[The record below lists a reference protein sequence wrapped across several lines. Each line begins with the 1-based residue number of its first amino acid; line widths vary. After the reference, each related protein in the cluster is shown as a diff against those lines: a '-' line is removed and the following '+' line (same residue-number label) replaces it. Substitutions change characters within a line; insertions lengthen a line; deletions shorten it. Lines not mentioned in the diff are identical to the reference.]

1 MNNDPEIQ
9 FFIETEFTLSSEQ
22 ELQRWLID
30 VLQSEAKELGYL
42 NFILLSDDAL
52 LEMNKNYLDHDYY
65 TDVITFDL
73 SNSDIIS
80 GEIYISIDRVIDN
93 ANELNKEVDDELHRV
108 MVHGLLHLVGY
119 DDKSPEDKE
128 LMTSKEDKYLHLRP
142 F

>member
-30 VLQSEAKELGYL
+30 VLQYEAKELGYL

-119 DDKSPEDKE
+119 DDKSLEDKE

>member
-22 ELQRWLID
+22 ELQHWLID

>member
-22 ELQRWLID
+22 ELQHWLID

-128 LMTSKEDKYLHLRP
+128 LMTSKEDNYLHLRP

>member
-22 ELQRWLID
+22 ELQHWLID
-30 VLQSEAKELGYL
+30 VLLSEAKELGYL

-52 LEMNKNYLDHDYY
+52 LEMNKNYLDHEYY

>member
-22 ELQRWLID
+22 ELQHWLID
-30 VLQSEAKELGYL
+30 VLLSEAKELGYL

-128 LMTSKEDKYLHLRP
+128 LMTSKEDNYLHLRP